1 MPCASKV
8 SKTFFNVVMEPIE
21 NHTKMKFAHV
31 VMSRSCIFI
40 LVTHL
45 VTLFDFQISACIFVK
60 RPSNVR
66 LSQTFI

>member
-1 MPCASKV
+1 MK
-8 SKTFFNVVMEPIE
+8 IIQ
-21 NHTKMKFAHV
+21 KMKFAHI
-31 VMSRSCIFI
+31 VMSRSCISI

-45 VTLFDFQISACIFVK
+45 VTLFDFKISACIFVK

>member
-1 MPCASKV
+1 MK
-8 SKTFFNVVMEPIE
+8 IIQ
-21 NHTKMKFAHV
+21 KMKFANV

-60 RPSNVR
+60 RPYNSNVR

>member
-1 MPCASKV
+1 MKIIQ
-8 SKTFFNVVMEPIE
+8 K
-21 NHTKMKFAHV
+21 KMKFAHV
-31 VMSRSCIFI
+31 DMSRSCIFI

-60 RPSNVR
+60 RHSNVR

>member
-1 MPCASKV
+1 MK
-8 SKTFFNVVMEPIE
+8 IIQ
-21 NHTKMKFAHV
+21 KMKFANV

-45 VTLFDFQISACIFVK
+45 VALFDFQISACIFVK